1 MYCQNCGSEIPD
13 QVLFCTQCGARTAA
27 PQNPGG
33 SSVAAP
39 DQTAVTS
46 PQPPPPNNTQPL
58 YPPQA
63 YVQQPFPVN
72 DTPSPRKKK
81 KKGCLIV
88 LIILLVILAALGF
101 LAASLLGLFG
111 PKDLGVTYTEADY
124 QSALDKIGTD
134 ITFDG
139 MQGDDLRSYTRQ
151 IKKDGTKLEIDDYT
165 WEHSNF
171 QEKSF
176 ELTPAEATALLN
188 EIAPGFYWFENQQI
202 QIGRD
207 GQVEASGTLLLNK
220 AMNDF
225 YPELKSKVPFDVFP
239 RVNLYAKGGISISEN
254 DLTLSAE
261 TFKTGPIEGI
271 SATMLNENA
280 DYFAVLYT
288 SVPGLVIHRLEVTDD
303 GNFAVDALI
312 PQTTVISKKLP

>member
-1 MYCQNCGSEIPD
+1 MFCQNCGSQIPD
-13 QVLFCTQCGARTAA
+13 KVQFCAQCGAKADAA
-27 PQNPGG
+27 GPVDP
-33 SSVAAP
+33 AYTPAP
-39 DQTAVTS
+39 S
-46 PQPPPPNNTQPL
+46 PAYAPPPTP
-58 YPPQA
+58 A
-63 YVQQPFPVN
+63 YTPA
-72 DTPSPRKKK
+72 PSPAYAPPPKKK
-81 KKGCLIV
+81 KKTGCLIAI
-88 LIILLVILAALGF
+88 IILLVILVAVAF
-101 LAASLLGLFG
+101 FAASLLGLFG
-111 PKDLGVTYTEADY
+111 PKNLGVTYTEADY

-139 MQGDDLRSYTRQ
+139 MRGDDLRSYTQQ

-165 WEHSNF
+165 WEHTDF

-202 QIGRD
+202 QIGSD

-254 DLTLSAE
+254 DLSLSAE
-261 TFKTGPIEGI
+261 TFRTGPIEGI
-271 SATMLNENA
+271 STTMLNENA

-312 PQTTVISKKLP
+312 PQTTVISKKQP